1 MNNAQTTRGEMEG
14 RWTGQARDKILYFTV
29 VCWGAAKDPVR
40 KLTHGSGERSK
51 LLLSRWG
58 GSSWCSTVI
67 CLSWKLCKLKITPKL
82 RSFVI
87 CRYTTFPRHVFV
99 RSAAFR
105 RRTTA
110 SVIIITWLAR
120 GGGPRKSLGRP
131 TNYGEYT
138 LSPSK
143 WKTCV

>member
-1 MNNAQTTRGEMEG
+1 MGRGVARGIREG
-14 RWTGQARDKILYFTV
+14 NLR
-29 VCWGAAKDPVR
+29 AAAGK
-40 KLTHGSGERSK
+40 RSK
-51 LLLSRWG
+51 LLLSRWD
-58 GSSWCSTVI
+58 GSSWCSTVT
-67 CLSWKLCKLKITPKL
+67 CLSRKLCKFKITPKL

-99 RSAAFR
+99 RSAVFS

-110 SVIIITWLAR
+110 SVIIISLLAR

-138 LSPSK
+138 PCPAK
-143 WKTCV
+143 WKTCVYSSSSSSSNSSIL